1 MVMGSKNTELKSSD
15 FVHLHNHT
23 QYSLLDGLTKVPAL
37 ISHVKDMGMDAV
49 AITDHGTLSGV
60 IEFYN
65 SANAGDIKPIIGM
78 ETYVASRKHTNKEAG
93 RDKQIFHL
101 ILLAMNNTGYQ
112 NLMRLSTIANLDGF
126 YYKPRVDHEL
136 LKKYNEGI
144 IVLSG
149 CMNGEVADAL
159 NDGRYEDALKVASWY
174 KEVFGDR
181 YYIEI
186 QDHGHPEH
194 SSMWDQQLRVN
205 EQAFKL
211 AKELNLKTVITGD
224 AHYLLHEDQDAH
236 EILLCVQTGSFLSD
250 EKRMSLK
257 DFELHVAD
265 PKEIIKRWGK
275 DHPESI
281 LATREIADRCDVTI
295 KLGEIL
301 IPKFPVPKGEDESS
315 YLKKKV
321 YSGLAWRYANL
332 SREEANKLD
341 KEQAKKIIPK
351 DVLERARYELDVIDK
366 MGFNGYF
373 LIIADFIDWGKDK
386 GIVFG
391 PGRGSAAGSIIAYS
405 MNITELDPL
414 KYDLLFERF
423 LNPDRISMPD
433 VDIDIQDTR
442 RDEVIQYCVDK
453 YGEDRVANIVTFGRM
468 AARNAVRDV
477 ARVLQVPYAEAD
489 RLAKMIPPPVQGRH
503 IPLEVSLE
511 NDADLKREYENSK
524 TAKEVFDL
532 AIRLEG
538 TIRSHGVHAA
548 GVVIAPD
555 EIVKFTPLEMAQKG
569 VVSTQYSMGPVEELG
584 LLKMDF
590 LGLSNLT
597 IVKNTLRIIKKVY
610 KEDVDLSKLPLDDIK
625 TYELL
630 QRGDTTGVFQF
641 ESAGMKR
648 YLKDLKPTEFGDI
661 VAMGALYRPGPLSA
675 GLTDSFIRRKNGLEK
690 VTYDHPKMKS
700 ALESTYGVLVY
711 QEQFMQISRD
721 VCGFTG
727 GEADT
732 LRKAI
737 GKKKRDM
744 MLKMEKRFIEGA
756 VENGID
762 RKLILDFWN
771 KLMGFADYCFNKS
784 HSACYGQISYW
795 TAYLKANYPTAFM
808 AALMTSD
815 FDDIDR
821 LAIEINE
828 CKHMGITVLPPD
840 VNESFVEF
848 AVVKDDDGTEKIRFG
863 MNAVKNVGTSAVEE
877 ILRARGEGKFTSL
890 EDFLKRVSHR
900 VVNKKAIESLIKTGA
915 FDKFGDRSLLLNNI
929 ETIVAHASRVQK
941 DINSG
946 QTDLFGASEVTGDFL
961 PTLVLDESMPEFTGR
976 EQLIW
981 ERELLGL
988 YLSRHPLSDYETFLS
1003 ENCLPIKDIEPGHE
1017 GKIVKIGGS
1026 VLDFKEI
1033 TTKNGAKMAFV
1044 TISDMNNEV
1053 ELILFPGAYQQTIDM
1068 WAKDNVVLVNGKVST
1083 KDRDGNTGSDIKILV
1098 DDAREITHAQVKAYQ
1113 ATGRTVKVPKVSAS
1127 KKSALATAVAK
1138 AKAEKVESDKPTR
1151 LFVRVSDTS
1160 DTKKLENMKR
1170 ILDSK
1175 IGTTEVVL
1183 VLGPETSKQLVKLPS
1198 RVDAGEDTINELS
1211 AIFGNGQVKL
1221 H

>member
-1 MVMGSKNTELKSSD
+1 
-15 FVHLHNHT
+15 
-23 QYSLLDGLTKVPAL
+23 
-37 ISHVKDMGMDAV
+37 
-49 AITDHGTLSGV
+49 
-60 IEFYN
+60 
-65 SANAGDIKPIIGM
+65 
-78 ETYVASRKHTNKEAG
+78 
-93 RDKQIFHL
+93 
-101 ILLAMNNTGYQ
+101 
-112 NLMRLSTIANLDGF
+112 
-126 YYKPRVDHEL
+126 
-136 LKKYNEGI
+136 
-144 IVLSG
+144 
-149 CMNGEVADAL
+149 
-159 NDGRYEDALKVASWY
+159 
-174 KEVFGDR
+174 
-181 YYIEI
+181 
-186 QDHGHPEH
+186 
-194 SSMWDQQLRVN
+194 
-205 EQAFKL
+205 
-211 AKELNLKTVITGD
+211 
-224 AHYLLHEDQDAH
+224 
-236 EILLCVQTGSFLSD
+236 
-250 EKRMSLK
+250 
-257 DFELHVAD
+257 
-265 PKEIIKRWGK
+265 
-275 DHPESI
+275 
-281 LATREIADRCDVTI
+281 
-295 KLGEIL
+295 
-301 IPKFPVPKGEDESS
+301 
-315 YLKKKV
+315 
-321 YSGLAWRYANL
+321 
-332 SREEANKLD
+332 
-341 KEQAKKIIPK
+341 
-351 DVLERARYELDVIDK
+351 
-366 MGFNGYF
+366 
-373 LIIADFIDWGKDK
+373 
-386 GIVFG
+386 
-391 PGRGSAAGSIIAYS
+391 
-405 MNITELDPL
+405 
-414 KYDLLFERF
+414 
-423 LNPDRISMPD
+423 
-433 VDIDIQDTR
+433 
-442 RDEVIQYCVDK
+442 
-453 YGEDRVANIVTFGRM
+453 
-468 AARNAVRDV
+468 
-477 ARVLQVPYAEAD
+477 
-489 RLAKMIPPPVQGRH
+489 
-503 IPLEVSLE
+503 
-511 NDADLKREYENSK
+511 
-524 TAKEVFDL
+524 
-532 AIRLEG
+532 
-538 TIRSHGVHAA
+538 
-548 GVVIAPD
+548 
-555 EIVKFTPLEMAQKG
+555 
-569 VVSTQYSMGPVEELG
+569 MGPVEELG

-610 KEDVDLSKLPLDDIK
+610 KEDVDLSELPLDDPK

-840 VNESFVEF
+840 VNESFIEF
-848 AVVKDDDGTEKIRFG
+848 AVVKDDDGKEKIRFG

-890 EDFLKRVSHR
+890 EDFLTRVSHR
-900 VVNKKAIESLIKTGA
+900 IVNKKAIESLIKTGA

-929 ETIVAHASRVQK
+929 ETIVAHASRIQK

-946 QTDLFGASEVTGDFL
+946 QTDLFGTSEVSGDFL
-961 PTLVLDESMPEFTGR
+961 PKLVLDESMPEFTGR

-988 YLSRHPLSDYETFLS
+988 YLSRHPLSDYETFLN
-1003 ENCLPIKDIEPGHE
+1003 ENCLPIKEIEAGHE
-1017 GKIVKIGGS
+1017 GKLVKIGGS
-1026 VLDFKEI
+1026 VLEFKEI
-1033 TTKNGAKMAFV
+1033 ITKNGAKMAFV
-1044 TISDMNNEV
+1044 TISDMSNEV
-1053 ELILFPGAYQQTIDM
+1053 ELILFPGAYQQTIDI

-1113 ATGRTVKVPKVSAS
+1113 ATGRTVKIPKISAS
-1127 KKSALATAVAK
+1127 KKSVLASAVAK
-1138 AKAEKVESDKPTR
+1138 AKAEKAESEKPTR

-1160 DTKKLENMKR
+1160 DTQKLESMKR
-1170 ILDSK
+1170 VLDAK
-1175 IGTTEVVL
+1175 IGNTEVVL
-1183 VLGPETSKQLVKLPS
+1183 VLGPESNKQLVKLPS
-1198 RVDAGEDTINELS
+1198 RVEAGEDTINDLAE
-1211 AIFGNGQVKL
+1211 IFGNGQVKL